1 MIFNPAYTYK
11 FQLKTTIENA
21 HKLLDYYIG
30 SVGNISEENVQGMV
44 DMYTDAW
51 FAYGHHRTVNYL
63 TQYGVPT
70 FQYIFAYPGQLSFFN
85 LALKE
90 IYNFTISGEFSFTNA
105 FDPDSHGVCHGD
117 ELIYLFEPFYSHN
130 GDPGLGPLSGDDLG
144 QKIMLFFQLSDSQD
158 SHILSPELCFF
169 FRTQA
174 LTF

>member
-70 FQYIFAYPGQLSFFN
+70 FQYIFAYAGQLSFFN
-85 LALKE
+85 LALKKRFTTLQFQE
-90 IYNFTISGEFSFTNA
+90 NFHLQM
-105 FDPDSHGVCHGD
+105 P
-117 ELIYLFEPFYSHN
+117 LILIHMVYVMVMS
-130 GDPGLGPLSGDDLG
+130 
-144 QKIMLFFQLSDSQD
+144 
-158 SHILSPELCFF
+158 
-169 FRTQA
+169 
-174 LTF
+174 